1 MKKYNVRAVV
11 LKSLKYRDSD
21 KIFTLLSKEKGK
33 ISAIGRGVR
42 KISSRRNG
50 NLDTLNLISVNIHED
65 RIGFKSIEE
74 VKTIESFKNLKKD
87 FERSLKAYYL
97 IELVHKSIEEGEPVS
112 DVFNLLVKC
121 LKALDKNNYSGDL
134 YISYFEI
141 NFMKLLGYQMGF
153 DKCRVCNKKLDD
165 SWENYYFNIE
175 NGSIECNDCSK
186 IGINITKKAALSL
199 NRISGGKLE
208 NGDQKI
214 FEEIDRILKM
224 YIGRKLENK
233 FKSLEIDLD

>member
-50 NLDTLNLISVNIHED
+50 NLDTLNLISVSIHED
-65 RIGFKSIEE
+65 RVGFKSIEE

-87 FERSLKAYYL
+87 FGKSVKAYYL
-97 IELVHKSIEEGEPVS
+97 IELVHKSIEEDEPVPE
-112 DVFNLLVKC
+112 VFNLLVKC

-141 NFMKLLGYQMGF
+141 NFMKILGYQMGF
-153 DKCRVCNKKLDD
+153 DKCGICGKKLDD
-165 SWENYYFNIE
+165 SWKEYYFNVE
-175 NGSIECNDCSK
+175 NGSIECGDCSK
-186 IGINITKKAALSL
+186 IGLSISKGAALAL
-199 NRISGGKLE
+199 NRISNGKLE
-208 NGDQKI
+208 KDDQKI
-214 FEEIDRILKM
+214 FEEIDKILKM

>member
-1 MKKYNVRAVV
+1 

-65 RIGFKSIEE
+65 RLGFKSIEE

-97 IELVHKSIEEGEPVS
+97 IELVHKSIEEGEPVQ

>member
-50 NLDTLNLISVNIHED
+50 NLDTLNLISVSIHED
-65 RIGFKSIEE
+65 RVGFKSIEE

-87 FERSLKAYYL
+87 FGKSVKAYYL
-97 IELVHKSIEEGEPVS
+97 IELVHKSIEEDEPVPE
-112 DVFNLLVKC
+112 VFNLLVKC

-141 NFMKLLGYQMGF
+141 NFIKYWGIRWALISAGYAV
-153 DKCRVCNKKLDD
+153 R
-165 SWENYYFNIE
+165 SWMIH
-175 NGSIECNDCSK
+175 GKSIILMWKMEVSN
-186 IGINITKKAALSL
+186 AA
-199 NRISGGKLE
+199 IAPK
-208 NGDQKI
+208 
-214 FEEIDRILKM
+214 
-224 YIGRKLENK
+224 
-233 FKSLEIDLD
+233 

>member
-50 NLDTLNLISVNIHED
+50 NLDTLNLISVSIHED
-65 RIGFKSIEE
+65 RVGFKSIEE

-87 FERSLKAYYL
+87 FGKSVKAYYL
-97 IELVHKSIEEGEPVS
+97 IELVHKSIEEDEPVPE
-112 DVFNLLVKC
+112 VFNLLVKC

-141 NFMKLLGYQMGF
+141 NFMKILGYQMGF
-153 DKCRVCNKKLDD
+153 DKCRICGKKLDD
-165 SWENYYFNIE
+165 SWKEYYFNVE
-175 NGSIECNDCSK
+175 NGSIECGDCSK
-186 IGINITKKAALSL
+186 
-199 NRISGGKLE
+199 
-208 NGDQKI
+208 
-214 FEEIDRILKM
+214 
-224 YIGRKLENK
+224 
-233 FKSLEIDLD
+233 

>member
-50 NLDTLNLISVNIHED
+50 NLDTLNLISANIHED
-65 RIGFKSIEE
+65 RVGFKSIEE

-87 FERSLKAYYL
+87 FSRSVKAYYL
-97 IELVHKSIEEGEPVS
+97 IELVHKSIEEDESVPE
-112 DVFNLLVKC
+112 VFNLLIKC

-134 YISYFEI
+134 YVSYFEI
-141 NFMKLLGYQMGF
+141 NFMKILGYQMGF
-153 DKCRVCNKKLDD
+153 DRCKVCGKKVDD
-165 SWENYYFNIE
+165 SWKNFYFNVE
-175 NGSIECNDCSK
+175 NGSIECGDCSK
-186 IGINITKKAALSL
+186 IGLNISKNVAQSL
-199 NRISGGKLE
+199 DRVSNGKLE
-208 NGDQKI
+208 KNDHKVY
-214 FEEIDRILKM
+214 EEIDKILKM

>member
-21 KIFTLLSKEKGK
+21 KIFTLLSNEKGK

-50 NLDTLNLISVNIHED
+50 NLDTLNLISANIHED
-65 RIGFKSIEE
+65 RIGYKSIEE

-87 FERSLKAYYL
+87 FGKSIKAYYL
-97 IELVHKSIEEGEPVS
+97 IELVHKSIEESESVPE
-112 DVFNLLVKC
+112 VFNLLVKC

-134 YISYFEI
+134 YVSYFEI
-141 NFMKLLGYQMGF
+141 NFMKILGYQMNF
-153 DKCRVCNKKLDD
+153 DNCRVCGKKLDD
-165 SWENYYFNIE
+165 SWKNHYFNLE
-175 NGSIECNDCSK
+175 NGSIECGDCSK
-186 IGINITKKAALSL
+186 IGINISKNAAMSL
-199 NRISGGKLE
+199 NRIFNGKLE
-208 NGDQKI
+208 KSDHKI
-214 FEEIDRILKM
+214 FEEIDKILKM
-224 YIGRKLENK
+224 YVGRKLENK